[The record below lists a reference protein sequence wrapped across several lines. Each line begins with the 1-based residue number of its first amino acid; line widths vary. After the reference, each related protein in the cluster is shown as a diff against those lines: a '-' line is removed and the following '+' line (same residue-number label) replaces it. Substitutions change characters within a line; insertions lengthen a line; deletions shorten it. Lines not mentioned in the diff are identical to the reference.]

1 MVNCDDILIVD
12 DNADFRA
19 FVSSVF
25 ERVGYA
31 TRQAETGEGALS
43 AVREER
49 PFCVLLDV
57 HLPGLTGYQVCR
69 ELREE
74 YGEELPI
81 IFITGVRTDPADRV
95 AGLLLGADDYVVKPF
110 DPDELLA
117 RVGRFLRRS
126 SHAHSQNNGLV
137 AHNGRVAP
145 FELTHREQDVLV
157 LMADGFGTDAIAR
170 RLFISPKTVATHIQR
185 ILVKLGVHNRAQAV
199 ALAHREGLVASSPN
213 GAASQTA
220 AFPRQDAPR

>member
-1 MVNCDDILIVD
+1 MDNCDDILIVD

-81 IFITGVRTDPADRV
+81 IFITGVRTEPADRV

-117 RVGRFLRRS
+117 RVSRFLRRS
-126 SHAHSQNNGLV
+126 SHIHSQNNGRV
-137 AHNGRVAP
+137 AHNGRVAS
-145 FELTHREQDVLV
+145 FELRTASKTSSSSWQTGSEPMQSPSACSSVP
-157 LMADGFGTDAIAR
+157 R
-170 RLFISPKTVATHIQR
+170 RSQHTF
-185 ILVKLGVHNRAQAV
+185 
-199 ALAHREGLVASSPN
+199 N
-213 GAASQTA
+213 GSW
-220 AFPRQDAPR
+220 